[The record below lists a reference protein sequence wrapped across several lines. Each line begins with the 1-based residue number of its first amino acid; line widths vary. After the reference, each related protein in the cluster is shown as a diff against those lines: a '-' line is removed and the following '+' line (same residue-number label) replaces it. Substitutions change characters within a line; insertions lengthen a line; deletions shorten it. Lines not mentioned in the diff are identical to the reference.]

1 MDFILPLTFLIF
13 SSGMYSIIFKKN
25 ICETIPFTII
35 ISSLILYIFGI
46 LNILPIGFYILSL
59 SCLIFPIYM
68 IIKQKEI
75 LNIKP
80 LILNNG
86 LYIFIVLYTL
96 IYFLNLNRGFSSYDE
111 ISHWGP
117 MVKEILRTGKL
128 YCCESSNLLAHRDYP
143 PIFQIWESFWCFL
156 CLGFKEPCL
165 YKALQTACL
174 SFFLPIF
181 TNSSKRNI
189 IYFLLCPIC
198 LISICNTIP
207 LEDGNFCDTIYLDA
221 PIALLSAY
229 CVYLLIKDKIN
240 NDELDLFS
248 KIQIT
253 SSLSFL
259 VITKQ
264 IGIFFYLI
272 SICIFIISK
281 LFKSKNRIKAISILL
296 ITIILPTGF
305 LFSWKLFSKNS
316 TSQFNVQKIQ
326 LNEIPTIIKGQDKN
340 FSTKHQIYLN
350 FKKAIDNQD
359 LALKTVIP
367 NFNFLVISI
376 ILLISIFIYTNIE
389 QQNVKL
395 SKILIILSFLILLFQ
410 KITYFTGLN
419 IIFGLFLLLISSKE
433 EKLKSNITYSIL
445 YLGGYAYYIAIMI
458 LYFFCFVPYESLRLA
473 SFIRYMNTYL
483 LFLLAIT
490 AMIFFQKIT
499 YSKKTELNLAIF
511 LVFIAIF
518 NIVKGEINIRI
529 PYKNTSITNRYLE
542 DSKIIESNTK
552 EDDKIYII
560 SQKNDGSSFFTLS
573 YLTSPRK
580 YNMDNFSIGKSEGDI
595 FTKDISI
602 TELSKFLIEGNYEYL
617 YIQKIDENFIIN
629 YATMFKDKN
638 PIEKHIYK
646 IEKQE
651 NKNVMFK

>member
-1 MDFILPLTFLIF
+1 MDFIFPLLFLIF
-13 SSGMYSIIFKKN
+13 SSSFYSYIFKKN
-25 ICETIPFTII
+25 ICEIIPFTII
-35 ISSLILYIFGI
+35 TSSILLYIFAI
-46 LNILPIGFYILSL
+46 LNILQVGFYILSL
-59 SCLIFPIYM
+59 SCLIFPIYL

-75 LNIKP
+75 LNIKH

-86 LYIFIVLYTL
+86 LYIFIALYTL

-128 YCCESSNLLAHRDYP
+128 YCCDESTLLVHRDYP

-156 CLGFKEPCL
+156 CFGFKESCL

-181 TNSSKRNI
+181 TNNSKRNF

-221 PIALLSAY
+221 PISLLSAY
-229 CVYLLIKDKIN
+229 CIYLVFYHKIY
-240 NDELDLFS
+240 DEFVLFT
-248 KIQIT
+248 KIQIIF
-253 SSLSFL
+253 SLSFL
-259 VITKQ
+259 LLTKQ
-264 IGIFFYLI
+264 IGIFFYLV
-272 SICIFIISK
+272 SIVIFIISNIFNK
-281 LFKSKNRIKAISILL
+281 KNIIKTTALIL
-296 ITIILPTGF
+296 TIIIIPIGF
-305 LFSWKLFSKNS
+305 FLSWKLFSKNS
-316 TSQFNVQKIQ
+316 TSQFNLQQIQ
-326 LNEIPTIIKGQDKN
+326 ASSISKIIKGKDKN
-340 FSTKHQIYLN
+340 FSTQHQIYAN
-350 FKKAIDNQD
+350 FKNAIDTRD
-359 LALKTVIP
+359 LAKRTIIP
-367 NFNFLVISI
+367 NFHFFGISI
-376 ILLISIFIYTNIE
+376 ILLISIFIFINIE
-389 QQNVKL
+389 QKNL
-395 SKILIILSFLILLFQ
+395 KIYKIFIIASFLVILFQ

-419 IIFGLFLLLISSKE
+419 IIFGLFLLLISLKE
-433 EKLKSNITYSIL
+433 NKLKNNCFSAIL
-445 YLGGYAYYIAIMI
+445 YLSGFGYAFAIMI

-473 SFIRYMNTYL
+473 SFTRYMNTYL
-483 LFLLAIT
+483 LFLLSIT
-490 AMIFFQKIT
+490 SMLLLEKIEN
-499 YSKKTELNLAIF
+499 SKKIQLNLII
-511 LVFIAIF
+511 LLGFITLF
-518 NIVKGEINIRI
+518 NIVRGEINIRI
-529 PYKNTSITNRYLE
+529 PYKNNSITNRYLE
-542 DSKIIESNTK
+542 DSKIIESKTK
-552 EDDKIYII
+552 ENDRIYII

-602 TELSKFLIEGNYEYL
+602 IELSKFLIEGNYKYL

-651 NKNVMFK
+651 NNVIFKHE

>member
-1 MDFILPLTFLIF
+1 MDFILPLSFLIF
-13 SSGMYSIIFKKN
+13 SSGIYSIIFKKN
-25 ICETIPFTII
+25 ISETIPFTII

-68 IIKQKEI
+68 IIKSKEI

-128 YCCESSNLLAHRDYP
+128 YCCENSNLLAHRDYP

-174 SFFLPIF
+174 AFFLPIF

-207 LEDGNFCDTIYLDA
+207 LEDGNFGTSIYLDA

-248 KIQIT
+248 KIQII

-281 LFKSKNRIKAISILL
+281 LFTSKNRIKAISILL

-305 LFSWKLFSKNS
+305 FLSWKLFSKNS

-395 SKILIILSFLILLFQ
+395 SKIFIILSFLILLFQ

-458 LYFFCFVPYESLRLA
+458 LYFFCFVAYESLRLA

-518 NIVKGEINIRI
+518 NIVRGEINIKI

-602 TELSKFLIEGNYEYL
+602 PELSKFLIEENYKYL
-617 YIQKIDENFIIN
+617 YIQKIDENFITN

-646 IEKQE
+646 IEKQK